1 MESLKAKL
9 LVLLGI
15 FVLVSGGIVAKTFS
29 TISDQ
34 ENDSKI
40 LDVAGKQ
47 RMLIQKMMK
56 EFNMVMNDTGEDE
69 TAFEKIKAD
78 LQNTTEIFGN
88 TLKGLIHGDKE
99 LGLASATLKDFKDQ
113 LLKVNEIWLKFA
125 EVFARGFKG
134 GFFDEEQNFFNEN
147 ETLLLTEMGKA
158 ADIFARASKDKVLLL
173 KKIQVVYLVFIL
185 IGLVLLLLW
194 FKRQILT
201 PIGNVTHMIHEL
213 GEGHLDQ
220 RLKMNKSDEIG
231 RMADVIDTFADNLE
245 NEVLAAFQKLSEGN
259 FTFEAKGVIKN
270 PLEKTNESLNEIMA
284 QINQAGEH
292 IASSSTQISGASQ
305 SLSQGSSEQV
315 SSLEEITRSMEKM
328 GSQTKHNAENAT
340 NANQLV
346 ASAREIAEK
355 GNVQM
360 DEIVKAM
367 LTINDSSKSISK
379 IMKVIDEISFQTNLL
394 ALNAAVEAARAGKHG
409 KGFAVVAEEVR
420 NLAARSAKA
429 AKETTE
435 MIESSIKKTTHG
447 SEIAKKGDE
456 ALAEIVAV
464 VTKVADLVGEIAAA
478 SNEQAE
484 GIAQVNQSLGQIKKV
499 TQQNAAN
506 AEESAAASEGLS
518 TQAIQLKEM
527 LTHFK
532 LKGQEV
538 TEIEAK
544 KQTEKAIMPAES
556 PLADEVSDEKF
567 YDDGNDPIQ
576 RKETRILKPSD
587 IIFLNEEE
595 IEKF

>member
-185 IGLVLLLLW
+185 IGLALLLLW